1 MIDHSA
7 ATKPKKQQKKQAENQ
22 KLTPPK
28 GVTMAEDH
36 WGRAE
41 APPWADPP
49 RSPTDHPQSC
59 PAI

>member
-7 ATKPKKQQKKQAENQ
+7 ATKPKKQQTKEAENQ

-49 RSPTDHPQSC
+49 RSPTDHL
-59 PAI
+59 